1 MSSKQSTK
9 ALQQKRRH
17 RRQWLTFWRMV
28 RYGTNNFTRNA
39 WLTIAA
45 TAVMTITL
53 LIVLIT
59 VAAQNVLIDT
69 TIDVGKRIDRSIFL
83 VTGTTYEQAAP
94 IIEKIAQLP
103 NVDSVSFVSS
113 EEARAQ
119 FAEENKDDLDALDA
133 LREATNMLPATIKVV
148 LDKSND
154 TESMV
159 NYINSSETL
168 RPYLHPDRESTFLS
182 ERKNAADTIA
192 AWTDIAQRVGI
203 VASVV
208 FVSISMLIVFN
219 TIRMA
224 IFNRKEEIQMMK
236 LVGADK
242 QFIRGPFVVEAI
254 VYGLISAV
262 IATGIGV
269 VLLFTVDD
277 QLTSWGVAVEPTIRY
292 MTQYGVFVLMGMVLV
307 GALIGTI
314 SSLLATRRYL
324 RL

>member
-69 TIDVGKRIDRSIFL
+69 TVDVGKRIDRSIFL
-83 VTGTTYEQAAP
+83 VTSTTYEQAAP
-94 IIEKIAQLP
+94 IIDEITQLP
-103 NVDSVSFVSS
+103 NVDSVEFVSS

-119 FAEENKDDLDALDA
+119 FAEENKEDIDALEA
-133 LREATNMLPATIKVV
+133 LSEATNMLPATIKVV

-159 NYINSSETL
+159 NYINTSETL
-168 RPYLHPDRESTFLS
+168 RPYLHADRESTFLS
-182 ERKNAADTIA
+182 KRKNAADTIA

-203 VASVV
+203 AASVV
-208 FVSISMLIVFN
+208 FISISMLIVFN

-269 VLLFTVDD
+269 ALLFTVDD
-277 QLTSWGVAVEPTIRY
+277 KLDSWGVAVEPTIRY
-292 MTQYGVFVLMGMVLV
+292 MTHYGVFVLLGMVLV
-307 GALIGTI
+307 GSLIGTI

-324 RL
+324 KL